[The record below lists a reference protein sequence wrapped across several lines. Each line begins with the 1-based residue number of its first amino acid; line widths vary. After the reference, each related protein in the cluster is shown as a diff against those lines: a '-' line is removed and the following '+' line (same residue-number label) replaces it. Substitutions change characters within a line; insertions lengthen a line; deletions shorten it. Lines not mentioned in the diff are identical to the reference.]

1 MNKKIFK
8 IGISILAA
16 FCLWTI
22 LVSVVDVAAVGPED
36 SKVGFSTI
44 NSFVHRLIGVHMSL
58 YVITDWLGLVPFF
71 VCLCFVILGLIQ
83 WIKRKSIFNVD
94 RSIIILG
101 VFYMAVII
109 TYILFEI
116 VVINRRPVLIDGYLE
131 SSYPSSTTMLVM
143 SVMPT
148 ASMQL
153 SLRIK
158 NNKLKHMINI
168 IIWSFVAFMVV
179 GRLISGVHWLTDI
192 IGGTLLSSGLVMIYY
207 SITYT
212 KKAP

>member
-1 MNKKIFK
+1 
-8 IGISILAA
+8 
-16 FCLWTI
+16 
-22 LVSVVDVAAVGPED
+22 
-36 SKVGFSTI
+36 
-44 NSFVHRLIGVHMSL
+44 MSL

-158 NNKLKHMINI
+158 NNKLKHMITI

-192 IGGTLLSSGLVMIYY
+192 LGGTLLSSGLVMIYY

>member
-158 NNKLKHMINI
+158 NNKLKHMITI